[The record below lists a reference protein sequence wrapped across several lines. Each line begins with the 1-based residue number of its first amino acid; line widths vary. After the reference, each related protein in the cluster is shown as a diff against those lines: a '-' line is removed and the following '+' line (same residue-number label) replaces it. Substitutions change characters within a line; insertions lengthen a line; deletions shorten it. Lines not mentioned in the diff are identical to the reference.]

1 MDRRIKIDTHKESK
15 SHNNVIMT
23 YSFHFSYTIKVKIV

>member
-15 SHNNVIMT
+15 SRKGVVIT
-23 YSFHFSYTIKVKIV
+23 YTFHFSYTIKVETV

>member
-15 SHNNVIMT
+15 SRNNVIVT
-23 YSFHFSYTIKVKIV
+23 YSFRFSYTIKVVTV